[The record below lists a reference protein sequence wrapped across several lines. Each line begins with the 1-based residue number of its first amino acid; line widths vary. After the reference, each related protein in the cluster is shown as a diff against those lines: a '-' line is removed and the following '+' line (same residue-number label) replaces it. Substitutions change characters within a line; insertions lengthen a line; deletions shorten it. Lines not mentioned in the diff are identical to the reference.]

1 MFKTNQP
8 KTSNRLKT
16 LLEFSENWELDQQ
29 ERYVFQYYHNKLKGL
44 DPNQINIHGVA
55 LHKNNDGF
63 IMTAIIRHSLQKKL
77 NLQDIRLVVRNLDG
91 KELARKDFNMEYFG
105 VLNSLRARPWIF
117 EFDSESLLVSDDEI
131 KDKMEFEVL
140 FEIQEPAVSDF
151 SLQLDENW
159 SNGLSEEQVSSLET
173 SLAGMEPVTQNEIS
187 VSAFN
192 LEEAEES
199 VNVFVIVR
207 NAFEEE
213 ITISNLP
220 LQLFDASGDLV
231 AQLGFPLEQFVVGSR
246 QARPI
251 SLSFPKNVFKKE
263 SPDFTNWNIQL
274 TQQG

>member
-1 MFKTNQP
+1 
-8 KTSNRLKT
+8 
-16 LLEFSENWELDQQ
+16 
-29 ERYVFQYYHNKLKGL
+29 
-44 DPNQINIHGVA
+44 
-55 LHKNNDGF
+55 
-63 IMTAIIRHSLQKKL
+63 
-77 NLQDIRLVVRNLDG
+77 
-91 KELARKDFNMEYFG
+91 MEYFG